1 MLLVKGILSC
11 LIIITY
17 MITVVWGVVISFKV
31 NKCLGIILSLL
42 LSAFTA
48 LQVIKFLGY

>member
-1 MLLVKGILSC
+1 MLIVKGILSC
-11 LIIITY
+11 IIIITY
-17 MITVVWGVVISFKV
+17 MATAVWGVVISFKL

-48 LQVIKFLGY
+48 LKVIEFLGY

>member
-1 MLLVKGILSC
+1 MLIVKGILSC
-11 LIIITY
+11 LIIITN
-17 MITVVWGVVISFKV
+17 MVTVVWGVVISFKV

>member
-1 MLLVKGILSC
+1 MLIVKGILSC

-17 MITVVWGVVISFKV
+17 MVTVVWGVVISFKV

-42 LSAFTA
+42 LSAFIA
-48 LQVIKFLGY
+48 FEVIEFLGY